1 MPWVQRKE
9 STTKAEVL
17 FKDLGEQT
25 GPLGPLPVP
34 VKALTLGG
42 PASTFPALLR
52 TGPFN
57 PPFAFAKLFTYDSG
71 WAISPRCPTS
81 TVIMEK
87 TSHLLLH
94 RSAVL
99 QLSSTPSHKGE
110 GNMPSSQPNHKIVF
124 LWFLQEGGSEKT
136 MEENVLNGSGPCPL
150 PPKISA

>member
-94 RSAVL
+94 RSACPPTEQHPIPQGWGEHAIVSTQSQNRVPMIPTGRRQWKDHGGKCFKWL
-99 QLSSTPSHKGE
+99 RPLSSAT
-110 GNMPSSQPNHKIVF
+110 
-124 LWFLQEGGSEKT
+124 
-136 MEENVLNGSGPCPL
+136 
-150 PPKISA
+150 